1 MLPDKWTNN
10 FDPNKWD
17 YYIANF
23 NGHPL
28 QSALWGEARKA
39 VDGIKSQYF
48 SHFLDDDTPD
58 FMARVETR
66 SIRGI
71 GDIAWIPKG
80 PIQHAANPSV
90 FNEFKEILKKN
101 KYKLLITDEYSLSA
115 ETSANTIET
124 IFIDLS
130 QNTDTLF
137 SNLDKQ
143 WRYGVRRA
151 KKEGVEISKTQS
163 DIKVAEFFKLCQKI
177 SESKSF
183 ELPGSL
189 ELINYLLSHTF
200 NENVQFE
207 LVSAEFEKQLIS
219 GAVIAKSGEH
229 LHYFWGASDR
239 NFPKLR
245 GGEAVQWEIIESGA
259 KENFQRYDLE
269 GIDRINNPGVF
280 AFKKKMGGDIV
291 NLTGKHYIPLN
302 TIGTILK
309 IAGKVFNRI

>member
-10 FDPNKWD
+10 FDPTKWD
-17 YYIANF
+17 YYIASF

-28 QSALWGEARKA
+28 QSALWGEARKSI
-39 VDGIKSQYF
+39 DRIESQYF
-48 SHFLDDDTPD
+48 CHFSNDDTPD

-66 SIRGI
+66 SIKGV
-71 GDIAWIPKG
+71 GSVAWIPKG
-80 PIQHAANPSV
+80 PVVSSSTPCLI
-90 FNEFKEILKKN
+90 NEFKEILKKN
-101 KYKLLITDEYSLSA
+101 KYKLLITDEYSLST
-115 ETSANTIET
+115 ETSSENIET
-124 IFIDLS
+124 IFIDLAKNS
-130 QNTDTLF
+130 DTLF

-151 KKEGVEISKTQS
+151 QKEGVKLSRDQS
-163 DIKVAEFFKLCQKI
+163 ENKVAEFFKLCQKI

-189 ELINYLLSHTF
+189 ELINHLLSHSF
-200 NENVQFE
+200 DEKVKFE
-207 LVSAEFEKQLIS
+207 LVSAEFENNIIS
-219 GAVIAKSGEH
+219 GAVIAKSGKH

-245 GGEAVQWEIIESGA
+245 GGEAVQWEIIETGA
-259 KENFQRYDLE
+259 KDNFERYDLE

-291 NLTGKHYIPLN
+291 NLVGKQYIPLN

-309 IAGKVFNRI
+309 IAGRIFNRI